1 MNDHHMLR
9 RSIMPKIALVVA
21 ALAALP
27 LTSTGARAEGTWCA
41 YDTKGTTNCGFYSY
55 AQCMATLSGLGGSC
69 VPNPNNGRGRNQG
82 N

>member
-1 MNDHHMLR
+1 MR
-9 RSIMPKIALVVA
+9 KIVLVVA
-21 ALAALP
+21 GLAALP
-27 LTSTGARAEGTWCA
+27 LTSIGARAEGSWCA

-69 VPNPNNGRGRNQG
+69 VPNPSYQANGRGRNQG

>member
-1 MNDHHMLR
+1 
-9 RSIMPKIALVVA
+9 MPKIALVVA

-27 LTSTGARAEGTWCA
+27 LTSVGARAEGTWCA